1 MSLLGKVSQVGGV
14 AALKDAGDEDA
25 ADFLKVEGLSNE

>member
-1 MSLLGKVSQVGGV
+1 MSLFGKFSQVGGV
-14 AALKDAGDEDA
+14 AALKDVGDEDA